1 MSTKMINHIAIS
13 GAKGFVGKNLRNFL
27 SKNKIRTIS
36 ISRNHFKKN
45 QFPSL
50 NNTSHFVHL
59 AGIGSESIDQKFGGD
74 YNQETHNKEKPISQK
89 TTHFLLYGGLGVV
102 ALWIILNE
110 ILHF

>member
-1 MSTKMINHIAIS
+1 MSAKMINHVAIS

-59 AGIGSESIDQKFGGD
+59 AGIGSESIDQKFEKA
-74 YNQETHNKEKPISQK
+74 NIETTKIVINLCKQNNIKNIYK
-89 TTHFLLYGGLGVV
+89 K
-102 ALWIILNE
+102 
-110 ILHF
+110 